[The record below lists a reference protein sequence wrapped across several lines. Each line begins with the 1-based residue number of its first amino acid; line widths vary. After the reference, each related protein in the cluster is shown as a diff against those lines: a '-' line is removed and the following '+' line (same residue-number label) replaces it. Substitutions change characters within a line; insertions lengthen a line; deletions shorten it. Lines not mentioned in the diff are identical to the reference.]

1 VGKKSASLWI
11 VPVLAAALLLAV
23 PASIPTAGVPEVNDS
38 ASSAVPYGVD
48 TIFSEG
54 TIFDSHHEV
63 IDLPDGIR
71 DMALGELDGD
81 VITDVA
87 VANATTILIYH
98 GLGDG
103 VLDSTPVTLTRGGMD
118 DIRSLAVGD
127 LDGDGKDDVAA
138 AYTDINGD
146 NPKVTLFYQVFSFT
160 TALDVGIFPNPQQVV
175 IGHFETTGY
184 NDLAVACRG
193 DPSESINANI
203 SLIRWPFTQA
213 YHQVQIGVSQL
224 TDLTFLAAG
233 YDGPDSRI
241 DLVAGESGGDRVLVL
256 TQPATFSSAWSSR
269 TVEIGGSLTDVQMVN
284 YTGTGPRDLAVINSG
299 EDRVE
304 IRANAGAGIPASATA
319 IVDQVGDAVAMSF
332 GHISGAS
339 LPDLMLVSRDDTCRV
354 YTNGGGAVDADLD
367 HRFPIE
373 ESPLEM
379 LALDHGSSIS
389 GIYVLSNGGAGD
401 SPSVIFYPYVNG
413 TIGNADMNIFHDG
426 GRLTEVCAGNL
437 SFDAVVAIVEGQQLV
452 VICDHVGNVLATL
465 PTQAGPCGLRIGDLD
480 GDGTGDLAVLNG
492 DASTVSVFRGGS
504 DIMTKTAP
512 DAIIALGLTSSRSI
526 CGGPIGALNENVLVV
541 GGSDGLEIVY
551 HPLST
556 PFLER
561 IGASTAGNRTAV
573 SIGKLASTSA
583 GGGVAALNEDTGR
596 IEIYL
601 VKGSPS
607 IGDCYP
613 DNPNAWLNMVGRA
626 PTSMTVGDFNGDGR
640 DDVAAGSALGQVRVF
655 LNSALGFYSDTPASS
670 TALLTG
676 AVSNLSTADLNDD
689 GLDDIS
695 VGYSSISQVGLL
707 LSTGTSFSNNSNLSA
722 GGRAA
727 GIFAGDING
736 DLRDDLLASSSSSGA
751 LSIWFQRNL
760 SPSPQAWLSD
770 LTPVEGTS
778 MAFDAGNSTDS
789 FSDRTSL
796 TYLWDF
802 GDGNTSLSASGH
814 HAYGANGSYGGHL
827 EVTDRA
833 GAKGRMD
840 FQVLVEDAGPTA
852 AVYLSSTTVHEG
864 GLIGFYDDSSS
875 FPDRITTYL
884 WNFGDSSPAVTT
896 RDAEH
901 HYLTKGTYV
910 VTHTV
915 WDEDGDVSTTN
926 VTVVVQD
933 LPPMASFSSPKYTFS
948 EGEPVLFTD
957 ASYAYDG
964 IASWSWD
971 LGDGRVLTSQN
982 ITLSYPGPGQFI
994 VTLTI
999 TDQEGLA
1006 SSFNRTITVLG
1017 TDPGAGEVV
1026 TVGGGVSFPM
1036 DEPITFRVS
1045 AWQSY
1050 LPIVRYA
1057 WDLDYDTSSGFNE
1070 TPGISVNQTTCSF
1083 PAPGEYRVG
1092 VRIYDSN
1099 SYTERF
1105 LTVAINNVPPTARFV
1120 SQISGSRQV
1129 TFDGS
1134 GSMDSATDVPGL
1146 EYRWYFGDGSGW
1158 TSWSN
1163 VSDASHQY
1171 STDGIYQTSLEVR
1184 DRWGEVD
1191 SATVNVVVDTSAPS
1205 IDLDDAAVLTEA
1217 YAGEETV
1224 VRVKV
1229 TDVSDIERVL
1239 LVYECGEI
1247 NGTLVMSRI
1256 AGTDNY
1262 VATIP
1267 ALPRTGALSFHV
1279 EAEDAG
1285 GHGSLSATL
1294 NVRVVERPDSTWM
1307 LAIVAAAAVVVVL
1320 LLLYYR
1326 RTTMVV
1332 DEVFMIYRDGNLMA
1346 HQTRRL
1352 RPGMDNQIMGSMLVA
1367 IQDFVRDS
1375 FKEEASTGLNR
1386 MDFGERKV
1394 LVEKGENIY
1403 LAVVLPG
1410 KREGR
1415 VPHIMREAIAHAEER
1430 FSRTLGDWDGDM
1442 DKVRGIN
1449 EEASRL
1455 LQGSVLDLAPVEKEQ
1470 GPEGRDQASR

>member
-1 VGKKSASLWI
+1 MLGKKRASLWI
-11 VPVLAAALLLAV
+11 LPVLAAALLLAV
-23 PASIPTAGVPEVNDS
+23 PASVPMTGVPEVNDS
-38 ASSAVPYGVD
+38 TSSAVPYGVE

-54 TIFDSHHEV
+54 TIFDSHREGL
-63 IDLPDGIR
+63 DLPDGIR

-81 VITDVA
+81 GITDVA

-103 VLDSTPVTLTRGGMD
+103 ILGSTPLALTHGGMD
-118 DIRSLAVGD
+118 DIRSLAIGD

-138 AYTDINGD
+138 AYTDINGE
-146 NPKVTLFYQVFSFT
+146 NPKVTLFYQSSGFS
-160 TALDVGIFPNPQQVV
+160 TALDVSTFPDPQQVV
-175 IGHFETTGY
+175 IGHFEGSGY

-193 DPSESINANI
+193 DPSESIDATI

-213 YHQVQIGVSQL
+213 YHQVQISVPQL
-224 TDLTFLAAG
+224 THLTYLAPG
-233 YDGPDSRI
+233 YDGSDARI
-241 DLVAGESGGDRVLVL
+241 DLIAGELGGDRVLVL

-269 TVEIGGSLTDVQMVN
+269 MVEIGGSLAGIQVVN
-284 YTGTGPRDLAVINSG
+284 LTGNGPRDLVIINSG

-304 IRANAGAGIPASATA
+304 IRANPGSGIPTSATA
-319 IVDQVGDAVAMSF
+319 IVDGLGGAVAMSF
-332 GHISGAS
+332 GGLSGSS
-339 LPDLMLVSRDDTCRV
+339 LPDLALVSEDDSCRV
-354 YTNGGGAVDADLD
+354 YTNEGGLVDADYE
-367 HRFPIE
+367 HRFPVDDA
-373 ESPLEM
+373 PAKVLT
-379 LALDHGSSIS
+379 LDHGSSAK
-389 GIYVLSNGGAGD
+389 GIYVLSNGAAGD
-401 SPSVIFYPYVNG
+401 APSLTFYAYVNG
-413 TIGNADMNIFHDG
+413 TVGNADVNVFREG
-426 GRLTEVCAGNL
+426 GRFTELCAGNL
-437 SFDAVVAIVEGQQLV
+437 SFYAVVAIVEGE
-452 VICDHVGNVLATL
+452 DRVLIYDVSGDVQATL
-465 PTQAGPCGLRIGDLD
+465 PAQAGPCGLFIGDLD

-492 DASTVSVFRGGS
+492 EAGTVSVFRGGS
-504 DIMTKTAP
+504 GIMAKKAP
-512 DAIIALGLTSSRSI
+512 DAIVTLGLTSPRSM
-526 CGGPIGALNENVLVV
+526 CGGVVGALGESVLVV
-541 GGSDGLEIVY
+541 GGRDGLEIIY

-556 PFLER
+556 PVLER
-561 IGASTAGNRTAV
+561 AGASTVGNRTAV
-573 SIGKLASTSA
+573 STGKIASTSV
-583 GGGVAALNEDTGR
+583 GGGIAALNSDTGR
-596 IEIYL
+596 VEIYL

-607 IGDCYP
+607 IGDCFP
-613 DNPNAWLNMVGRA
+613 DTPSAWLNMVGRA
-626 PTSMTVGDFNGDGR
+626 PTSVTVGDFNGDGR

-670 TALLTG
+670 TAFLAG
-676 AVSNLSTADLNDD
+676 AVSNLSSADLNDD

-707 LSTGTSFSNNSNLSA
+707 LSTGSSFSNNINLSA

-727 GIFAGDING
+727 GIFAGDMNG
-736 DLRDDLLASSSSSGA
+736 DRRDDLVASSSSCSA
-751 LSIWFQRNL
+751 LSLWFQRDL
-760 SPSPQAWLSD
+760 APSPQVWISD
-770 LTPVEGTS
+770 LTPAEGTL
-778 MAFDAGNSTDS
+778 MAFDASNSTDS
-789 FSDRTSL
+789 FSDRSSL
-796 TYLWDF
+796 AYLWDF
-802 GDGNTSLSASGH
+802 GDGNTSEAASGH
-814 HAYGANGSYGGHL
+814 HAYGANGSYDGYL

-833 GAKGRMD
+833 GMRGRAE
-840 FQVLVEDAGPTA
+840 FHVVVEDSGPIA
-852 AVYLSSTTVHEG
+852 AAHLSSSTIHEG
-864 GLIGFYDDSSS
+864 GLIGFFDDSSS
-875 FPDRITTYL
+875 FPDRITNYL
-884 WNFGDSSPAVTT
+884 WDFGDSSPAVTT

-901 HYLTKGTYV
+901 RYLTKGTYV

-926 VTVVVQD
+926 VSVVVQD
-933 LPPMASFSSPKYTFS
+933 LPPVASFSSPKYTLS

-982 ITLSYPGPGQFI
+982 VTLSYPGPGQFI

-999 TDQEGLA
+999 TDREGLA

-1017 TDPGAGEVV
+1017 TDPGAGELL
-1026 TVGGGVSFPM
+1026 TVAGGVSFLM

-1045 AWQSY
+1045 AWPSY

-1057 WDLDYDTSSGFNE
+1057 WDLDHDPSYGFEE
-1070 TPGISVNQTTCSF
+1070 TPGISINQTTCSF
-1083 PAPGEYRVG
+1083 SAPGEYRVC
-1092 VRIYDSN
+1092 VRIYDAN
-1099 SYTERF
+1099 SFTERF
-1105 LTVAINNVPPTARFV
+1105 LTVAINNVPPTAKFV
-1120 SQISGSRQV
+1120 GQISGAGQV

-1134 GSMDSATDVPGL
+1134 GSLDSTTDVSGL
-1146 EYRWYFGDGSGW
+1146 EYRWFFGDGSGW
-1158 TSWSN
+1158 TPWSN

-1191 SATVNVVVDTSAPS
+1191 SATLNIIVDTSPPS
-1205 IDLDDAAVLTEA
+1205 IDLDDATVLTEA
-1217 YAGEETV
+1217 YAGVDTV

-1229 TDVSDIERVL
+1229 TDVSHVERVL

-1247 NGTLVMSRI
+1247 NGALVMSRI
-1256 AGTDNY
+1256 AGTDSY

-1267 ALPRTGALSFHV
+1267 GLPWTGTLSYHV
-1279 EAEDAG
+1279 EAEDAS
-1285 GHGSLSATL
+1285 GHSSLSATL
-1294 NVRVVERPDSTWM
+1294 NVRVVERPESTWILM
-1307 LAIVAAAAVVVVL
+1307 MAAAVAVAL

-1352 RPGMDNQIMGSMLVA
+1352 KPGMDDQIMGSMLVA

-1386 MDFGERKV
+1386 MDFGEKKV

-1403 LAVVLPG
+1403 LAVVLHG

-1415 VPHIMREAIAHAEER
+1415 VPHIMRQAIAHAEER
-1430 FSRTLGDWDGDM
+1430 FSETLSDWDGDM
-1442 DKVRGIN
+1442 EKVRGIN

-1455 LQGSVLDLAPVEKEQ
+1455 LRGSVLDLAPMEK
-1470 GPEGRDQASR
+1470 GEGL